1 MDELKDVV
9 VCMGCVHSVHGAAV
23 EAGAEWQSLFSGGSN
38 SPTCGAVVHVR
49 GADFTPAVVTVN
61 GLPARVLVQHA

>member
-1 MDELKDVV
+1 MSWYMAGL
-9 VCMGCVHSVHGAAV
+9 SSFHGAAV

-49 GADFTPAVVTVN
+49 GADFTPAAVSVN
-61 GLPARVLVQHA
+61 GLPARVLMQHA